1 MKPGW
6 DPYAAAL
13 AALDDWEKQHGGWPT
28 SELIQCARANNAL
41 IQAGQR
47 IADTIEILNAAHKT
61 HSNGKVTVTL
71 TQERMIEASSAL
83 GEWKQTLENHQQ

>member
-47 IADTIEILNAAHKT
+47 IADTLEILNAAPKT
-61 HSNGKVTVTL
+61 HSSGQVTVSL

-83 GEWKQTLENHQQ
+83 GEWKQTLRDHQQ

>member
-13 AALDDWEKQHGGWPT
+13 AALDDWHSVNGDWPT

-47 IADTIEILNAAHKT
+47 IADTIEILNAAPKT
-61 HSNGKVTVTL
+61 HINGKVTVTL

>member
-41 IQAGQR
+41 IKAGKR
-47 IADTIEILNAAHKT
+47 LAETIEILNAAPRT
-61 HSNGKVTVTL
+61 HSTGQVTVTL
-71 TQERMIEASSAL
+71 TQHRMIEAASAI
-83 GEWKQTLENHQQ
+83 GEWNQTLRDHQQ